1 MVQPPEG
8 ESGQMVVSPT
18 VQLDTLT
25 RPGIYTIV
33 ERAEGETLYAGHTAV
48 NAGTPVESDLRPRA
62 IPPDLGMT
70 VAATEAAADGEPV
83 RRERQPFWPWLAVA
97 ALLVMVVE
105 WVYVHR

>member
-1 MVQPPEG
+1 
-8 ESGQMVVSPT
+8 
-18 VQLDTLT
+18 
-25 RPGIYTIV
+25 
-33 ERAEGETLYAGHTAV
+33 
-48 NAGTPVESDLRPRA
+48 
-62 IPPDLGMT
+62 MT